1 MTKLDLGCSRKKKEG
16 YIGIDIF
23 DWSSIYS
30 KEKFICGRIPNVL
43 EKYKNNSV
51 EELRAYHILEHIS
64 QKDVIHTMNEVYRIL
79 IPNGIF
85 EINIPPTTG
94 RGAFCDPTHVSFWN
108 DKSWQYYDMTW
119 CRELSES
126 YGIKCDFQVLENRL
140 LSEFDLHVI
149 LKKRG

>member
-1 MTKLDLGCSRKKKEG
+1 MRIDLGCSRKKKEG

-23 DWSSIYS
+23 DWSSLYS
-30 KEKFICGRIPNVL
+30 KEEFIQGQVPDIL
-43 EKYKNNSV
+43 ENFENNSIDEV
-51 EELRAYHILEHIS
+51 RASHFIEHIS
-64 QKDVIHTMNEVYRIL
+64 QPYVIDTFNEIYRIL
-79 IPNGIF
+79 KIGGIF
-85 EINIPPTTG
+85 EINVPPTTG

-108 DKSWQYYDMTW
+108 NKSWQYYDMTW

-126 YGIKCDFQVLENRL
+126 YGIKCDFQVLENIL